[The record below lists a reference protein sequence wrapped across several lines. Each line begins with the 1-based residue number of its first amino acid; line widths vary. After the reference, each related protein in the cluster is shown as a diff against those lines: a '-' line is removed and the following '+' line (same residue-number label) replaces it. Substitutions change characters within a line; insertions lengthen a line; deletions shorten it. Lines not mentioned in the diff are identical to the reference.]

1 MTDLTRIQVRVSPE
15 AGAWLGDRAGR
26 MQTGSHHEQARAE
39 LAMWRD
45 ALAAELRRI
54 RLTRAQASCLADV
67 LNGTLIQPGIGRLV
81 YAEVAD
87 AFMLANDGP
96 VPGYSSYG
104 KKWGIDE
111 QALLEY
117 LLRLGPTADH
127 ALLDAFSRW
136 WALDGEATV
145 EGFAEVGLMVADE
158 AGDGEQDGG

>member
-1 MTDLTRIQVRVSPE
+1 MPDITRIQVRVSPE
-15 AGAWLGDRAGR
+15 AGAWLEDRAER
-26 MQTGSHHEQARAE
+26 MHTGSHHEQARAE

-54 RLTRAQASCLADV
+54 RLTRAQAACIADV
-67 LNGTLIQPGIGRLV
+67 LNSSHIQPGIGRLV
-81 YAEVAD
+81 YAEVSD

-104 KKWGIDE
+104 KKWNIDE

-145 EGFAEVGLMVADE
+145 EGFAEVGLTVVDE
-158 AGDGEQDGG
+158 TSDSERDGG